1 LHLKNNLPLKMNT
14 RKKYL
19 KVLSAIAIIACLVFS
34 AKLSYRLTRPNAS
47 FEQQQAGNFNKTPSY
62 TAAPNK
68 AANFSPLKSTI
79 KTTKKRIPSDRE
91 KYEAFL
97 NTHPFHNRSQEVN
110 EKEIETDQG
119 EAREEQENKPDR
131 PDLAFQQDFIRTMN
145 PGLKRPTPELLTE
158 MIKKNQPFSGNAGVK
173 TNRMPGDQSSAATNW
188 IERGPDNVGGRT
200 RALTWDPTTANKV
213 WAGGVTGGLWYNTN
227 ITDAN
232 SSWVRVDDFWSTLSI
247 TKIVFDPKNAQTA
260 YVSTGEGFSVG
271 KAIGGGV
278 WKTTDGGT
286 SWSQLTSTQNMCY
299 INDIAV
305 RTEMIGSTPT
315 GVIYAA
321 ADAGYY
327 EGNWFYVNDPRSM
340 IGLYRSENGGA
351 TWTQVLPRVPST
363 GPPTVAAA
371 ISISASNRIWI
382 GTKSSPYSNA
392 DRGGGRV
399 MYSDDGLVWNVSNT
413 LTDASNGRV
422 TVACA
427 PSDSNYVYSFMEN
440 RKGDNSTGSGGAVIV
455 RKSTDNGATWLEIAQ
470 PDDADNE
477 IAADDFTRGQA
488 FYNQSLMV
496 DPNDPKTVV
505 IGGINLFRSTSGGSR
520 PPGGGPSWIQISKWS
535 NNAGLNTLNCS
546 IVHADQHA
554 ISFKPGSSTTAVFGT
569 DGGIYFTSNLAS
581 AGSSDAIAARN
592 KNFNVTQFYSV
603 AVHPNTGNNNHL
615 AGAQDNGTQRF
626 SVEGVNSTVD
636 VSGGDGAYCFIDQ
649 LEPNFQINSYVY
661 NNYYLSTTGGI
672 ANSFNNQI
680 LTENAA
686 SATSSFI
693 NPACYDNNQHALYT
707 FKNSD
712 GTTGGAINIVKN
724 ITTTPVAS
732 SIAVANLS
740 ADASALK
747 VSPYTTSSTTLYIGT
762 ISGKLI
768 RLTDAGGTP
777 VETNISGNLPV
788 GAISCIEIGRN
799 ESELLVTFFNYGI
812 NKIWYSTDSG
822 ATWVNKMGDFKN
834 IPVRWALFNPNHPT
848 TEVILATELGIYGT
862 ANFDNA
868 APTWTAKNTGF
879 ANVRTDMLQMRNS
892 DYLVIAATHGRGLF
906 SSLGFSEAA
915 APTIN
920 SFTPVNGSAGTT
932 VTITGTNFTG
942 ATAVSFGGAAAA
954 SFTVINASSI
964 TAVMGA
970 NASSSSILSVT
981 TPGGIA
987 TKAGFSIIQ
996 NCSIASF
1003 SPANAGNG
1011 KMVTITGTNFTGAT
1025 AVSFGDTNAASFTVV
1040 NNTTINAVV
1049 GMGASGSVSVSNP
1062 VSTATKTGFVFIPIP
1077 TITASGATTICIL
1090 DSVTLTSSAAS
1101 GNQWLLNS
1109 VAIPGANKTT
1119 YIAASAGSYSVIA
1132 SVGDGTSAESVAS
1145 VVTLSAISNTT
1156 LTSSAGSIAQ
1166 TKCINTAITN
1176 ITYTANGATGANF
1189 SGLPAGVTGTW
1200 TSNIATISGTP
1211 NVIGTFNYSIRF
1223 TGGCHAASTG
1233 SMVVLDFPNAPII
1246 TSSASSFCADSNA
1259 TLTSNTVSGN
1269 NWYKDG
1275 IAIAGANSVSYLAKT
1290 AGVYTDT
1297 IVNAGGCKAGSLPT
1311 TLTTIAS
1318 PAKPTISW
1326 NGAEFSTAAATS
1338 FQWFLNTV
1346 SINGANNISYKP
1358 TAIGLYKVEVSNANG
1373 CKNESDNFNL
1383 VVTALNNPATTSVSN
1398 LATIFPNPASPVLL
1412 VKFRETPTT
1421 TLEIR
1426 LLTNEGR
1433 TVQLVKTKDK
1443 LTSIPIN
1450 NLPSGN
1456 YFIRITGNNYNQ
1468 TEGVIISK

>member
-1 LHLKNNLPLKMNT
+1 MNA

-19 KVLSAIAIIACLVFS
+19 KPLGAIAIIACLLFA
-34 AKLSYRLTRPNAS
+34 AKQSYHSPLLNAS
-47 FEQQQAGNFNKTPSY
+47 FKQQYAANLKAAASS
-62 TAAPNK
+62 TAAQK
-68 AANFSPLKSTI
+68 QAADFSRLKSSI
-79 KTTKKRIPSDRE
+79 KTTKKRIQSDRE

-97 NTHPFHNRSQEVN
+97 HAHPFNNRVHEVN
-110 EKEIETDQG
+110 NEEVETEISEEREG
-119 EAREEQENKPDR
+119 EENKPDR
-131 PDLAFQQDFIRTMN
+131 PDLAFQQDFLRTMN
-145 PGLKRPTPELLTE
+145 PVLKRPTPEVLAE
-158 MIKKNQPFSGNAGVK
+158 IIKKNHPLSSNAEIK
-173 TNRMPGDQSSAATNW
+173 TYRMPGDNTSAATDW
-188 IERGPDNVGGRT
+188 IERGPNNVGGRT

-227 ITDAN
+227 ITDVN
-232 SSWVRVDDFWSTLSI
+232 SSWVRVDDFWNTLSI
-247 TKIVFDPKNAQTA
+247 TKIVFDPKNAQIA

-327 EGNWFYVNDPRSM
+327 EGTWFYVNDPRSM

-363 GPPTVAAA
+363 GPPTVAAS

-382 GTKSSPYSNA
+382 GTKAGPYSST

-399 MYSDDGLVWNVSNT
+399 LYSDDGLVWNVSNT
-413 LTDASNGRV
+413 LKDASNGRV

-455 RKSTDNGATWLEIAQ
+455 RKSTNNGATWLEIAQ
-470 PDDADNE
+470 PVDADNE

-505 IGGINLFRSTSGGSR
+505 IGGINLFRSTTGGSK

-546 IVHADQHA
+546 IIHADQHA
-554 ISFKPGSSTTAVFGT
+554 ISFKPGSSSTAVFGT

-592 KNFNVTQFYSV
+592 NNFNVTQFYS
-603 AVHPNTGNNNHL
+603 AAIHPTPGIHNHL

-626 SVEGVNSTVD
+626 SVEGVNFTDD

-649 LEPNFQINSYVY
+649 LEPDFQINSYVY
-661 NNYYLSTTGGI
+661 NNYYLSTTGGNP
-672 ANSFNNQI
+672 NSFTNQI
-680 LTENAA
+680 LSENTS

-693 NPACYDNNQHALYT
+693 NPACYDNNQHALFT
-707 FKNSD
+707 FKISD
-712 GTTGGAINIVKN
+712 GPTGGSLNLVKN
-724 ITTTPVAS
+724 ITTSPALTTI
-732 SIAVANLS
+732 SIAKLS
-740 ADASALK
+740 ADASAFK
-747 VSPYTTSSTTLYIGT
+747 VSPYTTASTTLYIGT
-762 ISGKLI
+762 VSGKLI
-768 RLTDAGGTP
+768 RVTDASGTP
-777 VETNISGNLPV
+777 AETDISGNLPV

-812 NKIWYSTDSG
+812 NKIWYSADSG

-868 APTWTAKNTGF
+868 APNWTAKNTGF

-915 APTIN
+915 APTIS
-920 SFTPVNGSAGTT
+920 SFTPVKGSSDTI
-932 VTITGTNFTG
+932 VTITGSNFLG
-942 ATAVSFGGAAAA
+942 ATAVNFGGAAAA
-954 SFTVINASSI
+954 SFTIISPSSI
-964 TAVMGA
+964 TAVVGT
-970 NASSSSILSVT
+970 NASSGSIVSVT

-996 NCSIASF
+996 TTSVTSF
-1003 SPANAGNG
+1003 APANAGNG
-1011 KMVTITGTNFTGAT
+1011 KTVTITGTNFMGTT
-1025 AVSFGDTNAASFTVV
+1025 AVSFGDTKAATFTVV
-1040 NNTTINAVV
+1040 NNTTIRAVID
-1049 GMGASGSVSVSNP
+1049 GGTSGSISVTNSIG
-1062 VSTATKTGFVFIPIP
+1062 TATKTGFFYISTPA
-1077 TITASGATTICIL
+1077 ITASGATAMCGG
-1090 DSVTLTSSAAS
+1090 DSVTLTSNAPS

-1109 VAIPGANKTT
+1109 VAIAGANGPT
-1119 YIAASAGSYSVIA
+1119 YIAKTAGSYSVIT
-1132 SVGDGTSAESVAS
+1132 SVEDGTSAESTAS
-1145 VVTLSAISNTT
+1145 VVSFSAIHNAT
-1156 LTSSAGSIAQ
+1156 LTSTAASIAQ
-1166 TKCINTAITN
+1166 TRCYNTVIDN
-1176 ITYTANGATGANF
+1176 IVYTANGATGAAF
-1189 SGLPAGVTGTW
+1189 SGLPTGVTGTW
-1200 TSNIATISGTP
+1200 ASNIATISGTP
-1211 NVIGTFNYSIRF
+1211 NEKGTFNYSISF
-1223 TGGCHAASTG
+1223 TDGCYAASTG
-1233 SMVVLDFPNAPII
+1233 TITVIDFPDAPTII
-1246 TSSASSFCADSNA
+1246 SSAASFCSNSDA
-1259 TLTSNTVSGN
+1259 TLTSNTASAN

-1275 IAIAGANSVSYLAKT
+1275 IAIAGANNISYLALA

-1297 IVNAGGCKAGSLPT
+1297 IISVGGCKVGSLPIS
-1311 TLTTIAS
+1311 LTTIDA
-1318 PAKPTISW
+1318 PVKPTISW
-1326 NGAEFSTAAATS
+1326 NGSEFSTAAATS
-1338 FQWFLNTV
+1338 VQWILNNV
-1346 SINGANNISYKP
+1346 SINGANSTTYKP
-1358 TAIGLYKVEVSNANG
+1358 AAIGVYKVEVSNDNG
-1373 CKNESDNFNL
+1373 CTNKSDDFNL
-1383 VVTALNNPATTSVSN
+1383 VVTALNNPATTSLSN
-1398 LATIFPNPASPVLL
+1398 LASVFPNPASPVLL
-1412 VKFRETPTT
+1412 VKFREAPNT

-1426 LLTNEGR
+1426 LLTNDGR

-1456 YFIRITGNNYNQ
+1456 YFIKITGNNYNQ
-1468 TEGVIISK
+1468 TESVIISK